1 MKTKDMIDVVNMM
14 DIITNVSI
22 PTILSILMTWS
33 SDEEITP
40 EMIDQLRNRIKPA
53 SELFNDEEVAEPV
66 VPIA

>member
-53 SELFNDEEVAEPV
+53 SELFNDEKVAEPV